1 MWPWVLTLSDV
12 EDPWAG
18 IPGGESFSFFVSE
31 HGGKQVMFGIGR
43 VIMMLD
49 LRMNSYF
56 GDKVVRTTE
65 VVLAVDMLL
74 RISQLAISNM
84 HRISVSLRKRTLG
97 IVICGNAGVDTSVM
111 ATVFKF
117 HPFIDLQLIVF
128 WDLFRLHGLAPQA
141 GARLSFQASQ
151 FDRLSLCSK

>member
-18 IPGGESFSFFVSE
+18 IPDGEYFSFFVSE
-31 HGGKQVMFGIGR
+31 HGGKQVVFGIGG

-56 GDKVVRTTE
+56 GDKVIRATD

-74 RISQLAISNM
+74 RISHSANTLL
-84 HRISVSLRKRTLG
+84 VSE
-97 IVICGNAGVDTSVM
+97 NA
-111 ATVFKF
+111 
-117 HPFIDLQLIVF
+117 L
-128 WDLFRLHGLAPQA
+128 
-141 GARLSFQASQ
+141 
-151 FDRLSLCSK
+151 